1 MNILFTF
8 VTSRYLEPNSEGGV
22 RELKRV
28 LSEYGVANIEMAAV
42 EHRRKQHARRVS
54 AFQMSREML
63 NSTQRK
69 ELDTTPTANGER
81 TMIGFGMA
89 AAMAAVTAAATAAG
103 VAAGVVVGG
112 VESDSSEE
120 ATTEKRI
127 KTQTPPTGE
136 QVDEHLAVDLGG
148 GGDEEDSWE
157 VPPLPPA
164 APVITPTPPLPH
176 QQFFSSTS
184 RHS

>member
-28 LSEYGVANIEMAAV
+28 LSEYGVANIEMTAV

-120 ATTEKRI
+120 ATTEKKI
-127 KTQTPPTGE
+127 KTQTPPTGPVTGE
-136 QVDEHLAVDLGG
+136 QVDEHLEVDLGG

-157 VPPLPPA
+157 VPPPLPPA
-164 APVITPTPPLPH
+164 APVITSTPPLPPTAV
-176 QQFFSSTS
+176 F
-184 RHS
+184 